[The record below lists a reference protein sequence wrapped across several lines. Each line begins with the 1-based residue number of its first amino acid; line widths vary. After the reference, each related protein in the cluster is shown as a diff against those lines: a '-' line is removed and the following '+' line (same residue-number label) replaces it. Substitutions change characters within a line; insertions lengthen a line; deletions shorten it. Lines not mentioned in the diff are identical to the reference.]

1 MLKDIKMAHYF
12 SALLSITLL
21 LPAAAQAQAGKPVE
35 DIIVTGAY
43 NRSQIDILQST
54 SVLKTEALQ
63 RDMRATI
70 GDTLLK
76 LPGVSASSF
85 GPAASRPVIRGQQG
99 ERVRVLTDGIGS
111 IDASN
116 TSVDHAVAGETLTA
130 ERVDVLRGPATLMF
144 GSSGIG
150 GVVNIIDGRMP
161 DTLQAATYRVAATA
175 LFGSAANEWGASGT
189 INAKVAPGLVLHA
202 DASYRKAGDTHIGG
216 PSISKPLA
224 AELGLDRNTLM
235 LRTLVNSD
243 YTVKSGGI
251 GATGYT
257 NDGDDFFGIVVSR
270 FLTNYGSPIEE
281 AVRIDLKQTRLDM
294 KAGLSFD
301 NGFLEKA
308 KFRFGWANYKH
319 VELSDGTVG
328 TTFLNKGWEARL
340 DLVQR
345 MHGIWRGALGI
356 QYAKRDFQ
364 ALGEEAFVPRNLNQ
378 QLGLFTLQE
387 FDFEPLKFEASA
399 RFEHVQSEANEIDIS
414 RSFNLLN
421 ASVGGSYAL
430 SDALKVGATVTRA
443 VRAPSPEEL
452 FANGPHIATGIFEIG
467 DKNLKPEGSWN
478 AEINAHIHGDQYSLH
493 GAVYHSWFSNYVFEQ
508 YTGDSQDD
516 LPIVQYAQAKVRY
529 FGVEM
534 QGNLTVYEAAGTS
547 VALELTG
554 DYIRAT
560 NVSSSTPLPRIP
572 ALRLR
577 GGILFSSDAFDLR
590 GDVEW
595 VNSQKRLA
603 AFELP
608 TESYATLD
616 VSATWRP
623 LGKDGALTFVLD
635 ANNLLDAEVRRHA
648 SFTKDKVPASG
659 RDVRISVRFGL

>member
-1 MLKDIKMAHYF
+1 MKNYVQVLILA
-12 SALLSITLL
+12 SLLSPTL
-21 LPAAAQAQAGKPVE
+21 AQADTRKPIE
-35 DIIVTGAY
+35 DIVVTGAY

-76 LPGVSASSF
+76 LPGISASSF

-161 DTLQAATYRVAATA
+161 ATLQSATYRGAFTA
-175 LFGSAANEWGASGT
+175 VFGSAANERGVSGT
-189 INAKVAPGLVLHA
+189 LNAKLTPGLVFHA
-202 DASYRKAGDTHIGG
+202 DASYRKSGDTRIGG
-216 PSISKPLA
+216 PAISKPLA
-224 AELGLDRNTLM
+224 TELGLNRDAFTL
-235 LRTLVNSD
+235 RKLVNSD
-243 YTVKSGGI
+243 YEVKSGGI
-251 GATGYT
+251 GVTGYT
-257 NDGDDFFGIVVSR
+257 NEGDDFFGVVVSR

-281 AVRIDLKQTRLDM
+281 TVRIDLKQTRLDM

-319 VELSDGTVG
+319 VELSDGSIG

-345 MHGIWRGALGI
+345 VHGNWRGALGA

-364 ALGEEAFVPRNLNQ
+364 AIGEESFVPRNLSQ

-387 FDFEPLKFEASA
+387 FDLQPVKLEASA
-399 RFEHVQSEANEIDIS
+399 RFEHVKSEAREIDIS
-414 RSFNLLN
+414 RSFNLFN

-430 SDALKVGATVTRA
+430 TDDLKVGATLTRA

-467 DKNLKPEGSWN
+467 DSNLKPEGSWN
-478 AEINAHIHGDQYSLH
+478 AEINTHMHGERFSLH
-493 GAVYHSWFSNYVFEQ
+493 GAVFHSWFNNYVFEQ
-508 YTGDSQDD
+508 FTGERQGD
-516 LPIVQYAQAKVRY
+516 LPVIQYTQTKARY
-529 FGVEM
+529 FGVEL
-534 QGNLTVYEAAGTS
+534 QGNLKVYERTGKS

-560 NVSSSTPLPRIP
+560 NVSLGTPLPRIP

-577 GGILFSSDAFDLR
+577 SGVVYSSDVIDLR
-590 GDVEW
+590 TDVEW
-595 VNSQKRLA
+595 VNSQRRIA

-608 TESYATLD
+608 TESYATVD
-616 VSATWRP
+616 ASATWRP
-623 LGKDGALTFVLD
+623 LGKDGALTLVLD

-648 SFTKDKVPASG
+648 SFTKDRVPASG
-659 RDVRISVRFGL
+659 RDVRISLRFGL